1 MCIEETQKFNE
12 LDPIYKEFS
21 EYENYEKELIN
32 SYAEM
37 DNDYTYQWSIDN
49 KVKVRIISN
58 KLSFN

>member
-1 MCIEETQKFNE
+1 MSNIKELESLAIMCIEETQKFNE

-37 DNDYTYQWSIDN
+37 DNDYSYQ
-49 KVKVRIISN
+49 
-58 KLSFN
+58 